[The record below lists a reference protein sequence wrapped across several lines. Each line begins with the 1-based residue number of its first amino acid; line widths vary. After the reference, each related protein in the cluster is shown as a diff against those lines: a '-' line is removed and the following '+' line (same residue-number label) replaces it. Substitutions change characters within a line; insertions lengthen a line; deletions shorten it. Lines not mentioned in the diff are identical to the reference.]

1 MRGKTYLVTGS
12 TDGIGRQTVTKLAAA
27 GADVLI
33 HGRNP
38 EKVAK
43 VREEVVAAAAG
54 GKVSSYTYDM
64 SSFAGVRR
72 FADAV
77 KADYQTID
85 VLVNNAG
92 IFSKQK
98 ALSHDGIEMT
108 WAVNTLAPF
117 LLTSLLLNTVRERIV
132 NVGSMALAS
141 SMDFNNL
148 QQEKGFSGHN
158 AYSVSK
164 LANLMFSNEL
174 APLMKQ
180 QGVTVNCVHPGIIA
194 TNVLHDGWGGGGS
207 NAKSADDVFNLA
219 TSAQLG
225 QQTGKFFAGRGILQS
240 PTVAQD
246 QGARKRLWR
255 LMKEQT
261 GAEYS

>member
-1 MRGKTYLVTGS
+1 M
-12 TDGIGRQTVTKLAAA
+12 QC
-27 GADVLI
+27 
-33 HGRNP
+33 RNP

-64 SSFAGVRR
+64 SSFADVRR
-72 FADAV
+72 FADVV

-148 QQEKGFSGHN
+148 QQVNMMNHVNVSWISHWTLYNKVTSFSDYH
-158 AYSVSK
+158 
-164 LANLMFSNEL
+164 L
-174 APLMKQ
+174 
-180 QGVTVNCVHPGIIA
+180 
-194 TNVLHDGWGGGGS
+194 
-207 NAKSADDVFNLA
+207 
-219 TSAQLG
+219 
-225 QQTGKFFAGRGILQS
+225 
-240 PTVAQD
+240 
-246 QGARKRLWR
+246 
-255 LMKEQT
+255 
-261 GAEYS
+261 